1 MPKTP
6 YQNFPPH
13 SGDGG
18 LGPVADDLLSVTL
31 SEPDDLLAEAI
42 VQSGGRLV
50 PPGPET
56 TALVWNRQHKPD
68 ELEATLPAMPALKW
82 VQLPSA
88 GVDDF
93 AGAGII
99 TPDLLWTSA
108 KGAYAAPVAEH
119 ALALILAMLR
129 QIPERVR
136 AESWGRQAGKTLYG
150 ARVVILGAGGIAQ
163 EFIRLTVPFGTKIT
177 VVRRT
182 ADPIEAAHRTIRTN
196 QLAEVLPEA
205 DVLLLATPLTAET
218 AGIIGAPELA
228 ALPKDAVLINVARGG
243 LVRTQ
248 DLIAAL
254 AQGQIAGAALDV
266 TDPEPL
272 PTNHPLWKEPRAL
285 ITPHTADTADMIRPL
300 LARRVADNIRRYR
313 AGKQL
318 IGIVDPA
325 AGY

>member
-1 MPKTP
+1 
-6 YQNFPPH
+6 
-13 SGDGG
+13 
-18 LGPVADDLLSVTL
+18 VACDLLPVTL
-31 SEPDDLLAEAI
+31 SGPDDLLVEAI

-50 PPGPET
+50 PSGAET
-56 TALVWNRQHKPD
+56 TALVWNGQHKPN
-68 ELEATLPAMPALKW
+68 ELKATLSAMSALKW

-93 AGAGII
+93 VSAGII
-99 TPDLLWTSA
+99 TPDFIWTSA

-119 ALALILAMLR
+119 ALALTLAMLR
-129 QIPERVR
+129 QIHKRAR
-136 AESWGRQAGKTLYG
+136 AESWGSQAGKTLYG
-150 ARVVILGAGGIAQ
+150 AHVVILGAGGIAQ
-163 EFIRLTVPFGTKIT
+163 AFIRLTAPFDVKIT

-182 ADPIEAAHRTIRTN
+182 ADPIEGAHRTIRTS

-205 DVLLLATPLTAET
+205 DVLLLATSLTAET
-218 AGIIGAPELA
+218 AGIIGAAELA

-243 LVRTQ
+243 LVRTP
-248 DLIAAL
+248 DLLAAL

-272 PTNHPLWKEPRAL
+272 PTHHPLWKEPRAL
-285 ITPHTADTADMIRPL
+285 ITPHTADTPDMIRPL
-300 LARRVADNIRRYR
+300 LAQRVADNIRRYR
-313 AGKQL
+313 AGQPL

>member
-1 MPKTP
+1 M
-6 YQNFPPH
+6 
-13 SGDGG
+13 
-18 LGPVADDLLSVTL
+18 ADDLLPVTL
-31 SEPDDLLAEAI
+31 SGPDDFLAGAI

-68 ELEATLPAMPALKW
+68 ELKAALPAMSALKW

-93 AGAGII
+93 VGAGII
-99 TPDLLWTSA
+99 TPDLIWTSA

-119 ALALILAMLR
+119 ALALMLAMLR
-129 QIPERVR
+129 EIHKRAR

-150 ARVVILGAGGIAQ
+150 AHVVILGAGGIAK
-163 EFIRLTVPFGTKIT
+163 EFIRLTLPFGMKIT

-182 ADPIEAAHRTIRTN
+182 ADPIEGANRTIPTS

-218 AGIIGAPELA
+218 AEIIGAAELA

-248 DLIAAL
+248 DLLAAL

-285 ITPHTADTADMIRPL
+285 ITPHTADTAEMIRPL
-300 LARRVADNIRRYR
+300 LAQRVADNIRRYR

>member
-1 MPKTP
+1 
-6 YQNFPPH
+6 
-13 SGDGG
+13 
-18 LGPVADDLLSVTL
+18 LADDLLPVTL
-31 SEPDDLLAEAI
+31 PAPDEFLAAAI

-56 TALVWNRQHKPD
+56 TALVWNLQHKPD
-68 ELEATLPAMPALKW
+68 ELKAALSTMSALKW

-93 AGAGII
+93 VGAGIVTEDFI
-99 TPDLLWTSA
+99 WTSA

-119 ALALILAMLR
+119 ALALTLAMLR
-129 QIPERVR
+129 QLHKRAR
-136 AESWGRQAGKTLYG
+136 AESWGCQAGKTLYG
-150 ARVVILGAGGIAQ
+150 AHVVILGAGGIAQ
-163 EFIRLTVPFGTKIT
+163 EFIRLTIPFGIKVT

-182 ADPIEAAHRTIRTN
+182 ADPVEEAHRTIRTS

-218 AGIIGAPELA
+218 TGIIGAAELA

-243 LVRTQ
+243 LVRTH
-248 DLIAAL
+248 DLVVAL
-254 AQGQIAGAALDV
+254 AQGQIAGAAFDV

-272 PTNHPLWKEPRAL
+272 PTNHSLWKEPRAL

-300 LARRVADNIRRYR
+300 LAQRIADNICRFRE
-313 AGKQL
+313 GKQL